1 MTTLNLSQQ
10 SAKTLDIEKRK
21 LEAKLLP
28 DVKRIFRNISIDARN
43 LYKATGNLPSREL
56 ASNYNSDFTKE
67 IRDIYRTTIKKF
79 GFQIRKDV
87 EKKHGLFFDA
97 EYKSELLGL
106 ELKQSISVV
115 DENINDKLDNI
126 NNEFALAATLFIANQ
141 SEQQTEFIED
151 TNGKMIETALL
162 VGSLL
167 YEEDLQKIRREGGND
182 NLFIKNKKTIIA
194 NNIKK
199 NLDSKIDGRSELI
212 VNQNVGDAESWG
224 RQKEAELLNQS
235 KLVSTRE
242 EIIKVSKTWS
252 TILDSSTRTDHAIA
266 DGQVVDDVDGF
277 FLVGGEQ
284 GKRPRDDS
292 FSMKNK
298 ANCRCVAIY
307 SV

>member
-115 DENINDKLDNI
+115 DENINDKLDSI

-235 KLVSTRE
+235 QLVSTRE
-242 EIIKVSKTWS
+242 EVIKVSKTWS

-266 DGQVVDDVDGF
+266 DGQVVDDVDGV
-277 FLVGGEQ
+277 FLVGG
-284 GKRPRDDS
+284 
-292 FSMKNK
+292 
-298 ANCRCVAIY
+298 
-307 SV
+307 